1 MSELAILNDAFLKV
15 VGTDVEL
22 SLNRVLI
29 SAETMLSE
37 ENVGNAVI
45 VFERVCPLWVVGGG
59 SS

>member
-1 MSELAILNDAFLKV
+1 MSELPILNDAFLKV
-15 VGTDVEL
+15 VDTDVEL
-22 SLNRVLI
+22 SLNHVSVLM
-29 SAETMLSE
+29 EMKLSE

>member
-1 MSELAILNDAFLKV
+1 MSELPILNDAFLKV
-15 VGTDVEL
+15 VDTDVEL
-22 SLNRVLI
+22 LLNHVSVLM
-29 SAETMLSE
+29 EMKLSE